1 MAKKLEEFPQE
12 IQESLTDGSQQIFV
26 AAFNSAVSD
35 GLDEEAATNVAWN
48 SLKPNYEKGSDGKW
62 HFRQASDTGIHNKPI
77 TTGGN

>member
-12 IQESLTDGSQQIFV
+12 IQETLADGSQQIFV

-35 GLDEEAATNVAWN
+35 GLDETAATQVAWN
-48 SLKPNYEKGSDGKW
+48 SLKPNYEKGPDGKW
-62 HFRQASDTGIHNKPI
+62 HFRQQPDTGIHNKSI